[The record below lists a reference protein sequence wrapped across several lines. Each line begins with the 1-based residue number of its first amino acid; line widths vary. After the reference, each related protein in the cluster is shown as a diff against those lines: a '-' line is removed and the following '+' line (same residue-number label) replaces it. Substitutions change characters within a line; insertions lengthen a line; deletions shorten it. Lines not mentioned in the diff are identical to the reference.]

1 MTKLTNSY
9 NFERSLSAKITKMR
23 ENFENHNKNLY
34 KVNELLCEIQFINLR
49 YWLVL
54 GFNPSSIHV
63 RIQDRIHHNI
73 HGHIP
78 SHDNELLGL
87 LRIQHQQI
95 SCQSS
100 DHSQDHNHREHIR
113 CRMEDMQHQFLP
125 NRDLTRSQQ
134 TSCPS
139 NVRTHTHRRD
149 HRIHHIHIQ
158 DHIHHIHH
166 NNKVLLRIRSQ
177 QTSCLSN
184 DHIHI
189 QDHIH
194 HIQDHI
200 HHIHHNIH
208 PNKVLLWLRTQ
219 ARQ

>member
-34 KVNELLCEIQFINLR
+34 KVNKLLCEIQFINLR

-54 GFNPSSIHV
+54 GINPSSIHV

-78 SHDNELLGL
+78 SHDNKLLGL

-125 NRDLTRSQQ
+125 NRDLIRSQQ

-139 NVRTHTHRRD
+139 NVRIHT
-149 HRIHHIHIQ
+149 
-158 DHIHHIHH
+158 
-166 NNKVLLRIRSQ
+166 
-177 QTSCLSN
+177 
-184 DHIHI
+184 

-208 PNKVLLWLRTQ
+208 PNKVL
-219 ARQ
+219 